1 MRTTAAFVRSMVNP
15 GLAFLLAAGYFAT
28 AKLALLAAIPPGYA
42 TAVWPPSGIA
52 LAALLLLGNRVL
64 PGIWLGAALVN
75 ISVQSSPL
83 AAALMGTGNMLEALL
98 AAVLIRR
105 RLGTRREFE
114 HGEDVL
120 VFVTVAA
127 ASAMVAAT
135 VAAVA
140 LAVAHSLSWSQLGW
154 NWWTWWLGDVMGI
167 VLVTPLIL
175 AWRAHEQTSWTLG
188 KAMEGTALAA
198 ALTLITL
205 AIFSDRATP
214 FLPPLALTFLVLPFV
229 VWAAIRFR
237 QREVTTVTAAVCGIA
252 VWFTIEGRG
261 PFAQE
266 PLNNSLLLLLAFMST
281 VAVTGLALN
290 ATEGERSRVMAAL
303 AKALEQFREQAIT
316 DPLTGLFNRRF
327 LQDYLPRELDRAAR
341 RRAPVAVLM
350 IDLDHFKRV
359 NDSAGHA
366 AGDAV
371 LAQVGSLIRQHVRS
385 SDIACRYGGEEFIL
399 VLPEATLASARRRA
413 EQLRSSI
420 AESGDGLRGVTAS
433 IGVALFPDHADDH
446 EALRRA
452 ADEAL
457 YDAKAR
463 GRNCVSISRK
473 ATKHAA

>member
-1 MRTTAAFVRSMVNP
+1 MRASVAFVRFIVNP
-15 GLAFLLAAGYFAT
+15 GQALLLAAAYFAT

-75 ISVQSSPL
+75 ITVQSSPL
-83 AAALMGTGNMLEALL
+83 AAALIATGNMLEALL
-98 AAVLIRR
+98 AAVLLRR
-105 RLGTRREFE
+105 HLGTQREFE

-120 VFVTVAA
+120 AFVAVAA
-127 ASAMVAAT
+127 LSATIAAT
-135 VAAVA
+135 VAALPLA
-140 LAVAHSLSWSQLGW
+140 LVHSISWPELGW
-154 NWWTWWLGDVMGI
+154 NWWTWWLGDAMGMI
-167 VLVTPLIL
+167 LVAPLIL
-175 AWRAHEQTSWTLG
+175 GWCAREQTSWSPRKAAEGATL
-188 KAMEGTALAA
+188 ATSL
-198 ALTLITL
+198 LLITL
-205 AIFSDRATP
+205 AIFSERAT
-214 FLPPLALTFLVLPFV
+214 LPSLALTFLVLPFV

-237 QREVTTVTAAVCGIA
+237 QREVTTATAAVCAIA

-266 PLNNSLLLLLAFMST
+266 SLNTSLLLLLAFMST

-290 ATEGERSRVMAAL
+290 ATEGERSRVMTAL
-303 AKALEQFREQAIT
+303 NKALDQFREQAIT

-327 LQDYLPRELDRAAR
+327 LQDYLPRELDRAVR

-350 IDLDHFKRV
+350 IDLDHFKQV

-371 LAQVGSLIRQHVRS
+371 LAQIGTLIKRHVRS

-413 EQLRSSI
+413 EQIRGSIERSRH
-420 AESGDGLRGVTAS
+420 ELRGITAS
-433 IGVALFPDHADDH
+433 IGVALFPDHAVDH
-446 EALRRA
+446 DTLTRA
-452 ADEAL
+452 ADEAM
-457 YDAKAR
+457 YESKAR

-473 ATKHAA
+473 AAKHAA